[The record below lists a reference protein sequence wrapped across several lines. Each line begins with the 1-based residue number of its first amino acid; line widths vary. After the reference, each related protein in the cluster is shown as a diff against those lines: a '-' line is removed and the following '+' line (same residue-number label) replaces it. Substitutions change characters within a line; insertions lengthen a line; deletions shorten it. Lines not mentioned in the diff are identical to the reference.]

1 MRAGVSRDGD
11 FCAGGFAGEVAGIYG
26 DELGV
31 VREKVSEE
39 IEDQDIKNGAPRR
52 AVFV

>member
-1 MRAGVSRDGD
+1 VSSDGD
-11 FCAGGFAGEVAGIYG
+11 FCSGGFAGEVAGIYG

-39 IEDQDIKNGAPRR
+39 IEDQRY
-52 AVFV
+52 